1 MAESKNPN
9 NYPDPKSPEGKA
21 RAGRLYFAM
30 IVILFIFLGTVVLI
44 HQFGHNVIETKVKT
58 VFYQLTGQP
67 VEATEPAEGEAAVE
81 GEAATEEAATEEA
94 APAEEGAAPAAE
106 EAPAEEAAPA
116 AEEGAAPA
124 AEEAP
129 AEAAPQE

>member
-21 RAGRLYFAM
+21 RAGRLYFSM
-30 IVILFIFLGTVVLI
+30 IVVLFIFLGTVILI
-44 HQFGHNVIETKVKT
+44 HQFGHNLVETKIIT
-58 VFYQLTGQP
+58 IYQKVAGQP

-81 GEAATEEAATEEA
+81 GEAATEEA

>member
-81 GEAATEEAATEEA
+81 GEAATEEAA
-94 APAEEGAAPAAE
+94 PAEEGAAPAAE